1 MGYASKEDIDE
12 LYGTDLLVRVADY
25 NKDGTPD
32 PEVIA
37 KGLQAADEICDAYL
51 SAQYTIPV
59 VPTPGVV
66 KNCAIDIAVYKMA
79 LGRTGRTDEMRLRYE
94 DALALLEK
102 ISTGKVGLGLV
113 PVTAPQIDPT
123 TGQPVI
129 DPTTGKP
136 VLVTTDPNV
145 KRNGGSFDC
154 GRA

>member
-1 MGYASKEDIDE
+1 MPYATKEDIDE

-32 PEVIA
+32 PEVVA
-37 KGLQAADEICDAYL
+37 RGLQSADEVCNAYL

-66 KNCAIDIAVYKMA
+66 RTCAIDIAVYKMA
-79 LGRTGRTDEMRLRYE
+79 LGRGVRTDEMRVRYE

-102 ISTGKVGLGLV
+102 ISTGKVGLGL
-113 PVTAPQIDPT
+113 PPT
-123 TGQPVI
+123 TVDNG
-129 DPTTGKP
+129 DGTTT
-136 VLVTTDPNV
+136 TTDPNV
-145 KRNGGSFDC
+145 KRSGRSFDT

>member
-1 MGYASKEDIDE
+1 MGYASKDDIDE

-25 NKDGTPD
+25 DKDGHPD
-32 PEVIA
+32 TEIIA

-79 LGRTGRTDEMRLRYE
+79 LGRTGRTDEMRVRYE

-102 ISTGKVGLGLV
+102 ISTGKVGLGL
-113 PVTAPQIDPT
+113 PPETT
-123 TGQPVI
+123 TG
-129 DPTTGKP
+129 DDGTT
-136 VLVTTDPNV
+136 TTTNPNI
-145 KRNGGSFDC
+145 RRSGGSFDC